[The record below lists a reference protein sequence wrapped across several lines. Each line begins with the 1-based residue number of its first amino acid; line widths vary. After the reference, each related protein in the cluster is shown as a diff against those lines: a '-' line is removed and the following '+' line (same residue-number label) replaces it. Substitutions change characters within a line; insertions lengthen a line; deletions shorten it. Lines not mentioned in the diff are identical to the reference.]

1 MDRGHRPEVEQWGCA
16 RSRAR
21 SWFSWLAAT
30 AGAAP
35 AATQIAALNAQRAAH
50 GIPAGIVEMPAW
62 SEGCR
67 KHMSYI
73 AANGGR
79 LTHEESPASPGYS
92 ADGAEVGR
100 RAVITPLADAFTA
113 SANAFESAPLHLMQ
127 TLAPAL
133 SRMGVW
139 GGCATTNL
147 GYDRRAS
154 TARLYTYPGDR
165 AGGFYAAEQASELP
179 ATPGSFVGL
188 AQGTTTGPHLLV
200 MALGTG
206 PGRIVAAT
214 LAGPSGLVDVRTV
227 DNVTAGLEGY
237 MPPGGMIIP
246 AQPLAPATTYTATAT
261 FMPNGA
267 RLPLARVWS
276 FTTAG
281 SAAPVVGSSAAGGA
295 YPTTLRIGNARRAG
309 RSVRFDLVA
318 SPSLVGERARVTI
331 YRVVRSCAGGTCRDR
346 QKGRK
351 VVSTIGRLAAR
362 QTIFAPRPGRGRAI
376 VVLVQTRAFAR
387 AGLAYAASTAV
398 GRWAGS

>member
-1 MDRGHRPEVEQWGCA
+1 MGLCA
-16 RSRAR
+16 
-21 SWFSWLAAT
+21 LACALVLVALPAS
-30 AGAAP
+30 AGAATP

-67 KHMSYI
+67 KHMGYI

-79 LTHEESPASPGYS
+79 LTHEENTANPGYS

-100 RAVITPLADAFTA
+100 RAVITPYADAFTA

-133 SRMGVW
+133 SRMGIW

-147 GYDRRAS
+147 GYDRRSSAP
-154 TARLYTYPGDR
+154 RLYTYPGDR
-165 AGGFYAAEQASELP
+165 ASGFYAAEQALELP

-188 AQGTTTGPHLLV
+188 AQGTPTGPHLLV
-200 MALGTG
+200 MSLGTG
-206 PGRIVAAT
+206 PGRLMAAT
-214 LAGPSGLVDVRTV
+214 LTGPGGLVDVRTV
-227 DNVTAGLEGY
+227 DNLTAGLEGY

-261 FMPNGA
+261 FMPAGA

-281 SAAPVVGSSAAGGA
+281 SAAPVTASSAASGA
-295 YPTTLRIGNARRAG
+295 FPTTLRIGDARRAG
-309 RSVRFDLVA
+309 RSVRFTLA
-318 SPSLVGERARVTI
+318 AGPSLVGERARVTI

-351 VVSTIGRLAAR
+351 VVSAIGRLAAR
-362 QTIFAPRPGRGRAI
+362 QAILAPRPGRGRAI
-376 VVLVQTRAFAR
+376 VVVVQTRAFER

>member
-1 MDRGHRPEVEQWGCA
+1 MGLRVLACA
-16 RSRAR
+16 LV
-21 SWFSWLAAT
+21 LAVPAT
-30 AGAAP
+30 AGAATP

-50 GIPAGIVEMPAW
+50 GIPAGIVEVPAW

-133 SRMGVW
+133 SRMGIW

-154 TARLYTYPGDR
+154 TARIYTYPGDKAR
-165 AGGFYAAEQASELP
+165 GFYAAEQASELP

-200 MALGTG
+200 MTLGTEPGRIMAATLTG
-206 PGRIVAAT
+206 PG
-214 LAGPSGLVDVRTV
+214 GLVDIRTV
-227 DNVTAGLEGY
+227 DNLTPGLAGY

-261 FMPNGA
+261 FMPAGA

-276 FTTAG
+276 FTTA
-281 SAAPVVGSSAAGGA
+281 APVTPVAASSAASGA
-295 YPTTLRIGNARRAG
+295 SYPTTLRIGQARRVG
-309 RSVRFDLVA
+309 RSVRFTLA
-318 SPSLVGERARVTI
+318 AGASLVGERARVTI
-331 YRVVRSCAGGTCRDR
+331 YRVARSCAGGKCRDR

-351 VVSTIGRLAAR
+351 VVSAIGRLAAR
-362 QTIFAPRPGRGRAI
+362 QTILAPRPGRGRA
-376 VVLVQTRAFAR
+376 VVVVVQTRAFER
-387 AGLAYAASTAV
+387 SGLAYAASTAV